1 MKKLILGSAIV
12 AVLGVASN
20 AMAAPNTG
28 TVNFTGSVS
37 SATCELTLQDS
48 KGGNIS
54 NVNLGVLST
63 ADANNGAAVV
73 FKLVPTD
80 QGCLAK
86 TSASIDWTSST
97 LNPAGITNSTATTAG
112 GTTAY
117 LQVKATN
124 STNGTNTTIKEG
136 NTSFNYA
143 GANGAKLTSFDYVAQ
158 LVKPNAGATPGLFTA
173 SASYVV
179 TYK

>member
-1 MKKLILGSAIV
+1 MKKLILGSAIM

-20 AMAAPNTG
+20 AMAAPNSG

-37 SATCELTLQDS
+37 SATCELTLKDS
-48 KGGNIS
+48 QGGNIS

-63 ADANNGAAVV
+63 ADNTNGTAVA
-73 FKLVPTD
+73 FKLVPAD
-80 QGCLAK
+80 QNCIAK

-97 LNPAGITNSTATTAG
+97 LNAAGITNSTTG

-124 STNGTNTTIKEG
+124 SANAAANTMIKQG
-136 NTSFNYA
+136 NTSFNYT
-143 GANGAKLTSFDYVAQ
+143 GSKTSFDYTAQ
-158 LVKPNAGATPGLFTA
+158 LVRPTSGATPGLFTA